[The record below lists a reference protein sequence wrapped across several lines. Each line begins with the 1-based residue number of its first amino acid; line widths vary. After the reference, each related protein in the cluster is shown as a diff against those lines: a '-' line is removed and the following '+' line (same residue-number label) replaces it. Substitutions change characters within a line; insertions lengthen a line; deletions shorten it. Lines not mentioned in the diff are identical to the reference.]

1 MAFWGIEVK
10 PKMPLPLNIER
21 RLVVKQAALV
31 ITKSSAEPCVLS
43 VSVEGSD
50 QQYVVCRLH
59 EGRVEHCTLE
69 LPFSPSDNVT
79 LHLKGSHSVHLTG
92 FLDLDED
99 DDVYDKEDAA
109 ALKGLEDND
118 DDDDEDDDDDYDDMD
133 DDDEDGEEGEEEDAE
148 EGEEGEEE
156 DDEEG
161 EEEDD
166 DEDEDDEED
175 EVVLPPPTKKAKTA
189 AAPPPAAAAPPAK
202 QKGGAAAAPTPSP
215 KPATPAA
222 AAAGAAVAS
231 PNPWSKEEEMKFKKA
246 LAANPDGAE
255 KRWEKVAA
263 AVGTRTKEQCKKK
276 YQMDK
281 KGPTK

>member
-1 MAFWGIEVK
+1 MAFWGVEVK

-148 EGEEGEEE
+148 EGE
-156 DDEEG
+156 
-161 EEEDD
+161 
-166 DEDEDDEED
+166 
-175 EVVLPPPTKKAKTA
+175 
-189 AAPPPAAAAPPAK
+189 
-202 QKGGAAAAPTPSP
+202 
-215 KPATPAA
+215 
-222 AAAGAAVAS
+222 
-231 PNPWSKEEEMKFKKA
+231 
-246 LAANPDGAE
+246 
-255 KRWEKVAA
+255 
-263 AVGTRTKEQCKKK
+263 
-276 YQMDK
+276 
-281 KGPTK
+281 